1 MAYLESKPRYE
12 ILDGMRGVAAL
23 IVVAFHL
30 FETYSHG
37 PATQILNHGYLAVD
51 FFFVLSGFVIGYAYD
66 DRWNR
71 MTTWAFF
78 KRRITRLHP
87 MVIFGALLGLALFY
101 FGDCPMFGLIGQ
113 TPWWQ
118 AVLMFLLGCIMLPA
132 TKGMDIRGWGETYPL
147 NGPQWSLMLEYCANI
162 LYAFVIRRFKTWLLA
177 LFVFASALMTLDL
190 GLSLNMFGF
199 MGDGEWAKGT
209 FIGGWGI
216 EGTQLYIGI
225 ARLFYPFFCGLLLS
239 RIGRFK
245 GVRGGFWWCSIVLA
259 LLLCAP
265 RIGGRALKKSS
276 E

>member
-1 MAYLESKPRYE
+1 
-12 ILDGMRGVAAL
+12 
-23 IVVAFHL
+23 
-30 FETYSHG
+30 
-37 PATQILNHGYLAVD
+37 
-51 FFFVLSGFVIGYAYD
+51 
-66 DRWNR
+66 
-71 MTTWAFF
+71 
-78 KRRITRLHP
+78 
-87 MVIFGALLGLALFY
+87 
-101 FGDCPMFGLIGQ
+101 
-113 TPWWQ
+113 
-118 AVLMFLLGCIMLPA
+118 
-132 TKGMDIRGWGETYPL
+132 
-147 NGPQWSLMLEYCANI
+147 MLEYCANI

-265 RIGGRALKKSS
+265 RIGGEEGWMWNGVYETVCILLVFPLIVSVGAGSVVKGRLSSALCKFFGEISFPIYITHYPFVYMQMSWAAAHQDAQLSQHIMVAIGVYALSIFTAYAALRLYDEPVRNWLKEHWLRHKKVAK
-276 E
+276 